1 MTERVLITGGAGF
14 IGSHLADRLL
24 AGGHRVRVLDALL
37 PQVHGTER
45 DWPDDLAGDVERVR
59 GDVRDA
65 DAVERALANVDAVVH
80 LAAAVGVGQSMY
92 QVAHYTAVNNLGT
105 AVLLDALAKRPVRRL
120 VVASSMS
127 LYGEGLYA
135 DADGRRCT
143 TAPRTEAQ
151 LRARRWEAED
161 ADGRPLRPLPTP
173 EDKPAEPTSVYALSK
188 LDQERLCLM
197 LGETYRIP
205 AVALRLFN
213 VYGSR
218 QSLSNPYTG
227 VLAIFASRLLNGRPP
242 LVFEDGGQRR
252 DFVDVRDVARAFEL
266 ALDRPE
272 AVGKAL
278 NVGGGADRCIADI
291 ARLIAERL
299 GRADLSPEITGR
311 FRSGDVRHCFADLS
325 RARDLLGYAPQ
336 ISLEAGI
343 DDLAVWLEGRAA
355 DDGAEHARAELE
367 RKGLW
372 L

>member
-24 AGGHRVRVLDALL
+24 AGGRRVHVLDALL
-37 PQVHGTER
+37 PQVHGPRR
-45 DWPDDLAGDVERVR
+45 DWPGYLADGVEQVK
-59 GDVRDA
+59 GDVRDPG
-65 DAVERALANVDAVVH
+65 AVEQALVGVDAVVH

-105 AVLLDALAKRPVRRL
+105 AVLLDALAQRPVRRL

-135 DADGRRCT
+135 DAEGRRRPS
-143 TAPRTEAQ
+143 ADRGEAQ
-151 LRARRWEAED
+151 LRARRWEPED

-197 LGETYRIP
+197 LGRAYRIP

-227 VLAIFASRLLNGRPP
+227 VLAIFASRLLNGRAPV
-242 LVFEDGGQRR
+242 VFEDGGQRR

-272 AVGKAL
+272 AVGRAL
-278 NVGGGADRCIADI
+278 NIGGGAAHRICDV
-291 ARLIAERL
+291 ARLMAERM
-299 GRADLSPEITGR
+299 GRSDLAPEITGR
-311 FRSGDVRHCFADLS
+311 FRSGDIRHCFADLS
-325 RARDLLGYAPQ
+325 RAQDLLGYVPEVA
-336 ISLEAGI
+336 LDAGI
-343 DDLAVWLEGRAA
+343 DDLAAWLEGRAA
-355 DDGAEHARAELE
+355 EDRADHARAELD